1 MITYYDFYPR
11 IDALY
16 LDKSTPESAY
26 RLETFRSSGSISAN
40 ASQQL
45 RCYFVT
51 KCDFSNPPKSTR
63 TDGKTDIRAVSD
75 KAFLEKASENTLEI
89 YQNVLWDVESRY
101 GPVIEMFEVEGTRE
115 RRIVIGFKMN
125 STAHFFSALS
135 NLYHFY
141 SLYSARKY
149 VGEFLSQSLPLPF
162 RSISFPEQFSNGITI
177 ISLYLNPLPN
187 SHAPPIEHSI
197 FQVMKE
203 ASLLFCL
210 PDNPFFLHGQG
221 VDSGHAVQE
230 ATYACK

>member
-1 MITYYDFYPR
+1 MRTEVYLSQNFMTTYIHIYSR

-16 LDKSTPESAY
+16 LDKSTPDSAY

-51 KCDFSNPPKSTR
+51 KCDFSNPAKSTR

-89 YQNVLWDVESRY
+89 YQNVLWSVESRY

-115 RRIVIGFKMN
+115 RRMVIGFKMN

-149 VGEFLSQSLPLPF
+149 VGEYPFSHYITFL
-162 RSISFPEQFSNGITI
+162 
-177 ISLYLNPLPN
+177 LN
-187 SHAPPIEHSI
+187 
-197 FQVMKE
+197 
-203 ASLLFCL
+203 
-210 PDNPFFLHGQG
+210 
-221 VDSGHAVQE
+221 
-230 ATYACK
+230 